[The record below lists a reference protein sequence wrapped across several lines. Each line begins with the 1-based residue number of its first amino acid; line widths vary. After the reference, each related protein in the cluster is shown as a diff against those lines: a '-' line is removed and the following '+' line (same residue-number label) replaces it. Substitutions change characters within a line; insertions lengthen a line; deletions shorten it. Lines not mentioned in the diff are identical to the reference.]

1 MPWLVI
7 QARMPSRRVTAGAS
21 VNADDSDLVCAIRCP
36 DLDFVADSVA
46 DERLAERGLV
56 AHAPTLRIGL
66 GGPDDAVG
74 LLAFAVLFEADR
86 AAHRDD
92 PIAPGRLDQ
101 HMVLDDRLE
110 LVDPRL

>member
-1 MPWLVI
+1 
-7 QARMPSRRVTAGAS
+7 MPSRRVTAGAS
-21 VNADDSDLVCAIRCP
+21 VNADDSDLVRAIRCL
-36 DLDFVADSVA
+36 DLEFVADSVA
-46 DERLAERGLV
+46 DERLAEGGLV

-66 GGPDDAVG
+66 GRPDDAVG

-101 HMVLDDRLE
+101 HMVLDYPLY
-110 LVDPRL
+110 LSTPPLPLSPPV